1 MQTRVPQIV
10 VWEER
15 VLKPIVPT
23 LLVRCLTLYPE
34 CNSRSYG
41 WWHWCTDWLCEREVH
56 SVYETTQTVRQRR
69 LFVLICGERP
79 ELHGTETL
87 FSCGQSEAH
96 SCAVAFEID
105 IMRSRRREESVLSRE
120 LPRGR
125 SQTQREP
132 LTRGTRGKLV
142 SERTRNPD

>member
-1 MQTRVPQIV
+1 MFNSLPGVQLSVLRLMALMYSRV
-10 VWEER
+10 
-15 VLKPIVPT
+15 
-23 LLVRCLTLYPE
+23 
-34 CNSRSYG
+34 S
-41 WWHWCTDWLCEREVH
+41 EVH
-56 SVYETTQTVRQRR
+56 SVYETTQTVRLRR

-79 ELHGTETL
+79 ALHGTEDL

-125 SQTQREP
+125 SQTRRES

-142 SERTRNPD
+142 PERTRNPDWALLPNLIRILLIPRIEVEMVSS